1 MIYNLHTFKKHFF
14 NKVNDVAQMLHS
26 NNKIIILVIPPAI
39 KTMNDMKKQLDD
51 TNVAFSNQDFYY
63 LRDIVDGFSLVCNF

>member
-1 MIYNLHTFKKHFF
+1 
-14 NKVNDVAQMLHS
+14 MLHS

-39 KTMNDMKKQLDD
+39 KTINDMKKQLDD

-63 LRDIVDGFSLVCNF
+63 LRDIVDGFSLVCNFYFIFIKETFIFNEIKNR

>member
-1 MIYNLHTFKKHFF
+1 
-14 NKVNDVAQMLHS
+14 MLHS